1 MNRVFIEIASLDKL
15 LHEPARLS
23 LMTALASCKSADFL
37 ALKRLT
43 GLTSGNLSVHL
54 SKLEEAGLIV
64 VEKQF
69 VDKKPNTQVQ
79 ISLKGRQL
87 IENHWQQ
94 LEILRQDAK
103 KWLPEEADRFF
114 RGKDQ

>member
-1 MNRVFIEIASLDKL
+1 MSRVFVEIASLDKL

-54 SKLEEAGLIV
+54 SKLEEAGLVIL
-64 VEKQF
+64 EKQF
-69 VDKKPNTQVQ
+69 IEKRPNTQVQ
-79 ISLKGRQL
+79 ITAKGRQL

-94 LEILRQDAK
+94 LEALRRDAQ
-103 KWLPEEADRFF
+103 KWLPE
-114 RGKDQ
+114 